1 MHQTLQQYIQQHH
14 LPLPPQPLVV
24 AISGGADS
32 VALLLLL
39 QDLGYPLHAAH
50 CNFHLRAAESDRDEA
65 FVRQLCDQRGIAL
78 SVKHFDTRAFAQ
90 NRSISIEMAAREL
103 RYQWFETLRQEVGA
117 IAVAVAHHAD
127 DNAETLLLNLI
138 RGTGLHGLKGM
149 LPQNGTII
157 RPLLGM
163 RRKEIETYLNRIG
176 QEFVTDCTN
185 AETVYKRNQIRL
197 EVLPLLQRINPSIH
211 EGLSQTA
218 ARLAEAEAIYQKG
231 VETLQQQFVTP
242 QPEGI
247 DLDLAALLQFPSAA
261 TLLHETLLPLGFQ
274 PAEIQMIFRNLHQ
287 QSGATFTGKNHIAV
301 LHKGKLCVRK
311 QPIRFGKWIIPAMMG
326 SFQLPNRKQLILRT
340 MQRKE
345 LLEIPKIPDTVAL
358 DADRIIGALYCR
370 SIQTGDRF
378 QPFGMRGTQL
388 VSDYL
393 TNRHRSVIEKQNTCV
408 ICDDKGILWLMGERP
423 DQRAAITATTQ
434 NVLWIHFRQNPLPQ
448 E

>member
-24 AISGGADS
+24 AVSGGADS

-50 CNFHLRAAESDRDEA
+50 CNFHLRGAESDRDEA
-65 FVRQLCDQRGIAL
+65 FVRQLCDQRGVAL
-78 SVKHFDTRAFAQ
+78 SVKHFDTTAFAQ
-90 NRSISIEMAAREL
+90 ERRISIEMAAREL

-117 IAVAVAHHAD
+117 KAVAVAHHAD

-163 RRKEIETYLNRIG
+163 RRKDIETFLNRIG
-176 QEFVTDCTN
+176 QAFVNDHTN

-242 QPEGI
+242 QPEGM
-247 DLDLAALLQFPSAA
+247 DLDLAALLQLPAAA
-261 TLLHETLLPLGFQ
+261 TLLHETLQPLGFQ
-274 PAEIQMIFRNLHQ
+274 PAAIQMIFRNLHQ
-287 QSGATFTGKNHIAV
+287 QSGATFTGKDHIAV
-301 LHKGKLCVRK
+301 LHQGRLCIRK
-311 QPIRFGKWIIPAMMG
+311 QPVRFDKWTIPG
-326 SFQLPNRKQLILRT
+326 TGNFQLPNRKLLTLRT
-340 MQRKE
+340 MRRE
-345 LLEIPKIPDTVAL
+345 DLPEIPKTPDTVAL
-358 DADRIIGALYCR
+358 DADRIIGTLHCR
-370 SIQTGDRF
+370 SVQTADRF
-378 QPFGMRGTQL
+378 QPFGMRGTKL

-393 TNRHRSVIEKQNTCV
+393 TNRHRSVIEKQNACV
-408 ICDDKGILWLMGERP
+408 LCDDKGILWLMGERP
-423 DQRAAITATTQ
+423 DQRATITATTQ
-434 NVLWIHFRQNPLPQ
+434 NVLWIHFQQAPLQPK
-448 E
+448 